1 MTYTKYSAS
10 GNDFVIF
17 HSFVEKDFT
26 NDAIR
31 LCNRTEGIGADGF
44 VAILPCDTAD
54 FKWQF
59 YNSDGSD
66 AAMCGNATRAVAHYA
81 YNNNLAPSKMK
92 FLTKAGIIESEVFVS
107 NQNNDED
114 KNVVQT
120 QMTKPKVIKE
130 PFEQEGFTWYLID
143 TGVPH
148 LVCIVDDL
156 EKYDHDLCSKMR
168 YEYNANVNFAKVEN
182 AKNKKIL
189 KVRTYERGVEGETK
203 ACGTGM
209 VACFLRAF
217 DLNLVENKTFVYP
230 ISGEELS
237 VSKIEEKIY
246 FKGAVKKVFTT
257 TIE

>member
-26 NDAIR
+26 DEAIK

-44 VAILPCDTAD
+44 VAILPCSEAD
-54 FKWQF
+54 FKWHF
-59 YNSDGSD
+59 RNSDGSD

-92 FLTKAGIIESEVFVS
+92 FLTEAGLIESMVEGDIV
-107 NQNNDED
+107 E
-114 KNVVQT
+114 T
-120 QMTKPKVIKE
+120 QMTKPIVIKE
-130 PFEQEGFTWYLID
+130 TFEQEGFTWFLID

-148 LVCIVDDL
+148 LVSIVDDL

-168 YEYNANVNFAKVEN
+168 YEHNANVNFAKIEDG
-182 AKNKKIL
+182 KIF
-189 KVRTYERGVEGETK
+189 VRTYERGVEGETL

-209 VACFLRAF
+209 VACFLRAN
-217 DLNLVENKTFVYP
+217 DLGLVQDKAFLYP
-230 ISGEELS
+230 KSSEELT
-237 VSKIEEKIY
+237 VSKVNGNIY
-246 FKGAVKKVFTT
+246 FKGAVKKVFTAT
-257 TIE
+257 ME